1 MSSASTTN
9 RSALSCRIEAQAPSR
24 LRFELTNRSETA
36 LWVLKWN
43 TPLEGWKGTVL
54 RVSRNGEELPYQGPM
69 LKRGDPGNGDYVEVP
84 AGGRVDA
91 TVDLSEVYDV
101 SRPGTYK
108 VETDGDLIDVTAG
121 PTEVIPR
128 PRDQHQGL
136 PLDCGAVTF
145 EIALRNH
152 LP

>member
-1 MSSASTTN
+1 MSAATTA
-9 RSALSCRIEAQAPSR
+9 RPTITCRLEAQAPASI
-24 LRFELTNRSETA
+24 RFELANGSGSS

-54 RVSRNGEELPYQGPM
+54 RVTRDGEEVAYEGPM
-69 LKRGDPGNGDYVEVP
+69 LKRGDPQAGAYVEIP
-84 AGGRVDA
+84 AGGKVDA
-91 TVDLSEVYDV
+91 TVDLAEVYDM

-108 VETDGDLIDVTAG
+108 VEADGDLIDVTA
-121 PTEVIPR
+121 EAAPR
-128 PRDQHQGL
+128 PRDRHQSM

-145 EIALRNH
+145 EVARQVH